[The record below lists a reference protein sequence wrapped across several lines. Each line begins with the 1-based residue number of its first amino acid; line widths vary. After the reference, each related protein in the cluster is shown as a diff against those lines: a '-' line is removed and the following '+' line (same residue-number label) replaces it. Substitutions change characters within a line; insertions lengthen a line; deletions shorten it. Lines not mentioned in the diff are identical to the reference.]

1 MLLAIHAGM
10 RSLYLTAHLLHSEG
24 VPVDAETCR
33 GGVRV
38 SIGDPRQDGK
48 FCTAVFRDEQMDE
61 AADWLVARA
70 KELYPASALARVWE
84 LFASAAKACAE
95 GRDL

>member
-1 MLLAIHAGM
+1 M
-10 RSLYLTAHLLHSEG
+10 RSLFLTAHLLHNEG

-33 GGVRV
+33 GTVRV
-38 SIGDPRQDGK
+38 SIGDPHEDGR
-48 FCTAVFRDEQMDE
+48 FFSAVFPNEQMDQ
-61 AADWLVARA
+61 ATDWLVARVQ
-70 KELYPASALARVWE
+70 ELYPTSALARIRA